1 MKNTSA
7 SMRRSRSHIG
17 GQNPTQNMR
26 YTTKCMTQS
35 AFQKKI
41 LSLVQRAGDKVAEAM
56 NIVDELGAITG
67 INVHFERGIRS
78 EQDDHRGEH
87 SRHSDG
93 DLNVNLGS
101 RYDQS
106 NHDEADDI
114 DDINYSDEIKE
125 VTLPELADMVAERT
139 CFKPECTL
147 CVLNT
152 AFDIMDEQKLM
163 LDLGTI
169 SADTSEEDAE
179 EDADDS
185 EYDEEDTGT
194 DETYAECGRHDC
206 DNCRHYDD
214 CYGKSDSDDNGYDED
229 GESSESYGDD
239 DYDDDIED
247 FNDSYDRGDDDYDDD
262 EIASQPTRN
271 TRNSR
276 NATRR
281 DRQW

>member
-7 SMRRSRSHIG
+7 STRRNRSQIG
-17 GQNPTQNMR
+17 SQNPTQNMR

-35 AFQKKI
+35 ALQKKI
-41 LSLVQRAGDKVAEAM
+41 LSLLQRACDKVAEAM
-56 NIVDELGAITG
+56 NIVDEVGTMAG
-67 INVHFERGIRS
+67 FDVHFERCVRS
-78 EQDDHRGEH
+78 EQDDYRGEH
-87 SRHSDG
+87 TDVHDKSYEADESYEA
-93 DLNVNLGS
+93 
-101 RYDQS
+101 YDIDEF
-106 NHDEADDI
+106 DEA
-114 DDINYSDEIKE
+114 SDEIKE

-214 CYGKSDSDDNGYDED
+214 CYGKSDGGYDGSSSDDGDDEYNCED
-229 GESSESYGDD
+229 GNSIDID
-239 DYDDDIED
+239 DYNYGHEC
-247 FNDSYDRGDDDYDDD
+247 NDEYDDD
-262 EIASQPTRN
+262 ELASQPT
-271 TRNSR
+271 R

>member
-1 MKNTSA
+1 MKKINEKQ
-7 SMRRSRSHIG
+7 SRS
-17 GQNPTQNMR
+17 QNPTRTTTHNMR

-41 LSLVQRAGDKVAEAM
+41 VNMIQQACDKVVEAM
-56 NIVDELGAITG
+56 DIIDEVGAIAG
-67 INVHFERGIRS
+67 FDVHFERCVERD
-78 EQDDHRGEH
+78 EQGDHRGEH
-87 SRHSDG
+87 SRHSNG
-93 DLNVNLGS
+93 NLNVNLGN

-152 AFDIMDEQKLM
+152 AFDVMDEQNLM

-169 SADTSEEDAE
+169 SADTSEEGTE
-179 EDADDS
+179 EDA
-185 EYDEEDTGT
+185 EDLEDVEDMKDAEDADT
-194 DETYAECGRHDC
+194 DEDVEA
-206 DNCRHYDD
+206 
-214 CYGKSDSDDNGYDED
+214 
-229 GESSESYGDD
+229 GE
-239 DYDDDIED
+239 YDDDG
-247 FNDSYDRGDDDYDDD
+247 SYDYDDD
-262 EIASQPTRN
+262 ELASQPT
-271 TRNSR
+271 R

>member
-7 SMRRSRSHIG
+7 TTRQNRKQTGS
-17 GQNPTQNMR
+17 QNPTQNMR

-35 AFQKKI
+35 ALQKKI
-41 LSLVQRAGDKVAEAM
+41 LSLLQRACDKVAEAM
-56 NIVDELGAITG
+56 NIVDEAGAIAG

-93 DLNVNLGS
+93 DLNVNWGS

-106 NHDEADDI
+106 NRDEADEIDDI
-114 DDINYSDEIKE
+114 DDIDYSDEIKE

-169 SADTSEEDAE
+169 SADTSDEDTEDAE

-185 EYDEEDTGT
+185 KYDEEDADTE
-194 DETYAECGRHDC
+194 DEETYAECGCHDC

-214 CYGKSDSDDNGYDED
+214 CYGKSDSEYDGYDEN
-229 GESSESYGDD
+229 SSDDGDD
-239 DYDDDIED
+239 EYNCEDGNSIDI
-247 FNDSYDRGDDDYDDD
+247 
-262 EIASQPTRN
+262 
-271 TRNSR
+271 
-276 NATRR
+276 
-281 DRQW
+281 

>member
-7 SMRRSRSHIG
+7 TTRQNRKQTGS
-17 GQNPTQNMR
+17 QNPTQNMR

-35 AFQKKI
+35 ALQKKI
-41 LSLVQRAGDKVAEAM
+41 LSLLQRACDKVAEAM
-56 NIVDELGAITG
+56 NIVDEVGTMAG
-67 INVHFERGIRS
+67 FDVHFERCVRS
-78 EQDDHRGEH
+78 EQDDYRGEH
-87 SRHSDG
+87 TDVHDKSYEADESYEA
-93 DLNVNLGS
+93 
-101 RYDQS
+101 YDIDEF
-106 NHDEADDI
+106 DEA
-114 DDINYSDEIKE
+114 SDEIKE

-169 SADTSEEDAE
+169 SADTSEEDTEDAE

-185 EYDEEDTGT
+185 EYDEEGADT
-194 DETYAECGRHDC
+194 DETYAECGCRDC
-206 DNCRHYDD
+206 DNCMHYDD
-214 CYGKSDSDDNGYDED
+214 CYGKSDSDDSGYDED

-239 DYDDDIED
+239 DYDDDSED

-276 NATRR
+276 NTSRSGR
-281 DRQW
+281 EW